1 MFYLEKSIA
10 DWRKQMLTAG
20 VKTPVPM
27 EELEIHLR
35 EEIEQQMKSGLNEQ
49 DVFNSAVQKIGQGR
63 ILNNEF
69 KIAVRPHHTLMN
81 ILKKTLGIFGLLV
94 ALYCVLGAC
103 LVFNWSIHYYYG
115 NDVSPGT
122 VFTVDGV
129 RMNWFWIFLPVVV
142 RLAIAGGALCF
153 GLKMLK
159 RKHANA

>member
-49 DVFNSAVQKIGQGR
+49 DVFNSAVQKIGQGK